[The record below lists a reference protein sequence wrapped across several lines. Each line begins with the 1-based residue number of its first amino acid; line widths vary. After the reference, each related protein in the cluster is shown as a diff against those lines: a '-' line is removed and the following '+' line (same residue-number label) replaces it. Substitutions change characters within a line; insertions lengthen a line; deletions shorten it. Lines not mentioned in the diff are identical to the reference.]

1 MLSYNMC
8 LRIFRNFSADVDKYK
23 FEEDNPFIEDSDDS
37 EDEGGEGGKKASKSD
52 RVASVGYRYRKWDLG
67 NGIKLVAR

>member
-1 MLSYNMC
+1 M
-8 LRIFRNFSADVDKYK
+8 FFSADVEKYK

-37 EDEGGEGGKKASKSD
+37 DDEGAGEAGGKKASKSD